1 LTRGSH
7 CYEPQNNSEF
17 GFRGYLLDSD
27 RGDASPYRN
36 GRHLWWTWSCF
47 IREDGL
53 MTSDMPSKDFP
64 ASSSGSVADKEGAPG
79 VAGDRLAEEVSS
91 LRADMAKM
99 HDILSN
105 FASEAGG
112 QAARTAR
119 NVGQTVVSQVGST
132 ASGLAH
138 TTADIAS
145 SATDQLKTFAT
156 ELEDV
161 ARSNP
166 LGALAGA
173 LAVGIIIGLIM
184 RGRG

>member
-1 LTRGSH
+1 
-7 CYEPQNNSEF
+7 
-17 GFRGYLLDSD
+17 
-27 RGDASPYRN
+27 
-36 GRHLWWTWSCF
+36 
-47 IREDGL
+47 
-53 MTSDMPSKDFP
+53 MTSDMPSKDFLS
-64 ASSSGSVADKEGAPG
+64 SSSGSVRNEESVAG
-79 VAGDRLAEEVSS
+79 VAGASLAEEVSS

-119 NVGQTVVSQVGST
+119 NVGQTVVSRVGST
-132 ASGLAH
+132 ASGLAN
-138 TTADIAS
+138 TTTDIAS

-161 ARSNP
+161 ARRNP

-173 LAVGIIIGLIM
+173 LAVGIVIGLII

>member
-1 LTRGSH
+1 
-7 CYEPQNNSEF
+7 
-17 GFRGYLLDSD
+17 
-27 RGDASPYRN
+27 
-36 GRHLWWTWSCF
+36 
-47 IREDGL
+47 

-64 ASSSGSVADKEGAPG
+64 SSSSGSVGNEERVAR
-79 VAGDRLAEEVSS
+79 VAGDSLAEEVSS

-119 NVGQTVVSQVGST
+119 NVGQAVASHVGSK
-132 ASGLAH
+132 ASGLAS
-138 TTADIAS
+138 TTSDIAS

-161 ARSNP
+161 ARRNP

-173 LAVGIIIGLIM
+173 LAVGIVIGLIV

>member
-1 LTRGSH
+1 
-7 CYEPQNNSEF
+7 
-17 GFRGYLLDSD
+17 
-27 RGDASPYRN
+27 
-36 GRHLWWTWSCF
+36 
-47 IREDGL
+47 
-53 MTSDMPSKDFP
+53 MTSDMPSKDFLS
-64 ASSSGSVADKEGAPG
+64 SSSGSVRNEESVAG
-79 VAGDRLAEEVSS
+79 VAGASLAEEVSS

-105 FASEAGG
+105 FVSEAGG

-119 NVGQTVVSQVGST
+119 NVGQTVVSRVGST
-132 ASGLAH
+132 ASGLAN
-138 TTADIAS
+138 TTTDIAS

-161 ARSNP
+161 ARRNP

-173 LAVGIIIGLIM
+173 LAVGIVIGLII

>member
-1 LTRGSH
+1 
-7 CYEPQNNSEF
+7 
-17 GFRGYLLDSD
+17 
-27 RGDASPYRN
+27 
-36 GRHLWWTWSCF
+36 
-47 IREDGL
+47 

-64 ASSSGSVADKEGAPG
+64 SSSSGSVGNEESVAG

-105 FASEAGG
+105 FVSEAGG

-119 NVGQTVVSQVGST
+119 NVSQAVVSHVGST
-132 ASGLAH
+132 ASGLAN
-138 TTADIAS
+138 TTSDIAS
-145 SATDQLKTFAT
+145 SATDQLKTLAT

-161 ARSNP
+161 ARRNP

-173 LAVGIIIGLIM
+173 LAVGIVIGLII

>member
-1 LTRGSH
+1 
-7 CYEPQNNSEF
+7 
-17 GFRGYLLDSD
+17 
-27 RGDASPYRN
+27 
-36 GRHLWWTWSCF
+36 
-47 IREDGL
+47 
-53 MTSDMPSKDFP
+53 MTSDVPSKDFSG
-64 ASSSGSVADKEGAPG
+64 SSSGSVGNEEG
-79 VAGDRLAEEVSS
+79 VAGVTGDRLAEEVSS

-99 HDILSN
+99 HGILSN
-105 FASEAGG
+105 FVSEAGG

-119 NVGQTVVSQVGST
+119 NVGQSVVSHVGST
-132 ASGLAH
+132 ASGLAN

-161 ARSNP
+161 ARRNP

-173 LAVGIIIGLIM
+173 LAVGIVIGLII

>member
-1 LTRGSH
+1 
-7 CYEPQNNSEF
+7 
-17 GFRGYLLDSD
+17 
-27 RGDASPYRN
+27 
-36 GRHLWWTWSCF
+36 
-47 IREDGL
+47 
-53 MTSDMPSKDFP
+53 MTSDTPNKDFP
-64 ASSSGSVADKEGAPG
+64 GSSSGSVVNKES
-79 VAGDRLAEEVSS
+79 VAGETGDRLAEEVSS

-99 HDILSN
+99 HEILSN

-119 NVGQTVVSQVGST
+119 NVGQSVVSHVGST
-132 ASGLAH
+132 ASGLAN
-138 TTADIAS
+138 TTTDIAS

-161 ARSNP
+161 ARRNP

-173 LAVGIIIGLIM
+173 LAVGIVIGLII